1 MMMGLS
7 SWLDMGNWLSM
18 MILTSARIMPV
29 FFLLPF
35 LTSNIVSMNIRMPV
49 VIFIG
54 ASLWPYSPGIAP
66 QQEINFWGVLAQE
79 ISIGLILGVLFALPF
94 WIMHGLGSVI
104 DHQRGATVS
113 STFDPISGV
122 DTSELSN
129 LFNLFAGA
137 LFLAGGG
144 MLLMMETFQQSYR
157 LCDPL
162 QTCTPALKPVLGII
176 GQMMVKIIILA
187 SPVLVCLLLSEVI
200 LGLLSRFAPQ
210 MNAFSISLTIKSLI
224 AFFVLIL
231 YFSPYLPDAF
241 KSLAP
246 GPDTLNIW
254 LKTD

>member
-1 MMMGLS
+1 MDFS
-7 SWLDMGNWLSM
+7 AWLDLQHWLSV
-18 MILTSARIMPV
+18 MILTSARITPV
-29 FFLLPF
+29 FLLLPF
-35 LTSNIVSMNIRMPV
+35 LTSNIISMNIRMPV
-49 VIFIG
+49 IIFIG
-54 ASLWPYSPGIAP
+54 ASLWPYSLERLPAD
-66 QQEINFWGVLAQE
+66 EINFLAVLAQE
-79 ISIGLILGVLFALPF
+79 LFIGLILGILFALPF

-113 STFDPISGV
+113 STFDPMSGV

-144 MLLMMETFQQSYR
+144 MLLLLETFQQSYL

-162 QTCTPALKPVLGII
+162 QTCTPALKPVLGIV
-176 GQMMVKIIILA
+176 GHLMGKIIILA
-187 SPVLVCLLLSEVI
+187 SPVLACLLLSEMI

-210 MNAFSISLTIKSLI
+210 MNAFSISLTIKSMI
-224 AFFVLIL
+224 AFMVLIL

-246 GPDTLNIW
+246 GPGVLDIW
-254 LKTD
+254 LKPD